1 MKQTDKKQN
10 AKSIRDFINAYIE
23 RSGRNLTVNDVA
35 AIAEALNIEAGRFSK
50 LLELIQRMGC
60 VITEEEP
67 YIAASDEHETA
78 DDTDYVDIVNQYMY
92 DVGQYPCLTAE
103 QEYEIALLAKQ
114 GDRAAIERLVQSSLR
129 LVISIAKRYVTVS
142 GSLSLLDLI
151 QEGNIGLQKAAL
163 RFDCERGFKF
173 STYATW
179 WIRQAITRAISS
191 SGMIRLPVYI
201 NDKLNAVR
209 RVAEHLRKENHCEPT
224 VSEIASQLPEL
235 SASRVDGYLA
245 ALDTFGVKYEI
256 VANQDAWLQ
265 DMAIDVVGSIIT
277 ANEDLNVIL
286 AMNDGGTIGSAMAVV
301 NAGLSE
307 EIMVF
312 GHDGSDQISS
322 MVLDDS
328 NPLIAVVAQDPYTQ
342 GYMAVET
349 LVKAIRGEEITTR
362 GTSTIVP
369 GTVLSSLDK
378 EAVKEWRVAQGYTA
392 EP

>member
-1 MKQTDKKQN
+1 MKR
-10 AKSIRDFINAYIE
+10 I
-23 RSGRNLTVNDVA
+23 
-35 AIAEALNIEAGRFSK
+35 IA
-50 LLELIQRMGC
+50 
-60 VITEEEP
+60 V
-67 YIAASDEHETA
+67 
-78 DDTDYVDIVNQYMY
+78 
-92 DVGQYPCLTAE
+92 
-103 QEYEIALLAKQ
+103 LLA
-114 GDRAAIERLVQSSLR
+114 
-129 LVISIAKRYVTVS
+129 
-142 GSLSLLDLI
+142 LSLLIACSCAFAEEKITIAGIVFQDDQFMNTMTQGYKDAAADLGVEI
-151 QEGNIGLQKAAL
+151 LTANTNNDQAREVELINTYMTQDVKGIAIDVLSAEASIAAL
-163 RFDCERGFKF
+163 RAANAQGMEVCLVDQKF
-173 STYATW
+173 EGVDFIAGNFCSDNYVNCSLVGEIAAQVIAEKYGEETVK
-179 WIRQAITRAISS
+179 IAI
-191 SGMIRLPVYI
+191 VQF
-201 NDKLNAVR
+201 
-209 RVAEHLRKENHCEPT
+209 
-224 VSEIASQLPEL
+224 ASQLPEL

-277 ANEDLNVIL
+277 ANEDLDVIL

-301 NAGLSE
+301 NAGMSE

-328 NPLIAVVAQDPYTQ
+328 NPLVAVVAQDPYTQ

-349 LVKAIRGEEITTR
+349 LVKAIRGEEINTR
-362 GTSTIVP
+362 GVATIVP